1 MTTTTEPISGTAAEL
16 EAIMHDLDATGAA
29 WEAAGYARPSPED
42 DAREAVFA
50 RLHAWN
56 IARAAWRG

>member
-1 MTTTTEPISGTAAEL
+1 MTTATITGTAAEL
-16 EAIMHDLDATGAA
+16 DAIIRDLDATSAA
-29 WEAAGYARPSPED
+29 WVAVDYARPSPED

-56 IARAAWRG
+56 EARAQRWG